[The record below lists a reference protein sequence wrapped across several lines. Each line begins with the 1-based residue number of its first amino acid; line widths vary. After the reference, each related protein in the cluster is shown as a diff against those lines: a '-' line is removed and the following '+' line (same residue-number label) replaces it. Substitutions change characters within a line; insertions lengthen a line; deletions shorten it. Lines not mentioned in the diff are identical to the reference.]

1 MTEERNGDTAASEE
15 APAAAPERAKK
26 LSECRFSECEGAGR
40 KILWLLNYVFI
51 DGMSGMALGLFA
63 TLIAGTIIWQVGQLI
78 DKAGAN
84 PVGLALEAVGRTAQI
99 AMGCGIGVGVCI
111 KLKKTSP
118 LVVASACA
126 AGMIS
131 SYAGTI
137 IGMTY
142 SDGVYS
148 VGGGILGAMEN
159 NAAFAISVTGAGDPM
174 GAFIGAISAMAIAGT
189 VSGKTKVDI
198 LVTPLAGILGGSVVG
213 LAVGFPVWLAL
224 NALGAFI
231 VWVQTLG
238 AVAVAIMGMII
249 AVVMGVALTLPI
261 SSAAI
266 CAGLGLV
273 GLAGGACVAGCSAHM
288 VGFAVAS
295 YRENGVQ
302 GLLSQG
308 LGTSMLQVP
317 NLVKKPILWLPP
329 VVASIVNG
337 PIATCLFKLQM
348 NGAAINSGMGTSGLC
363 GQIGLIT
370 GWAAPMCEE
379 NAALGVDFAA
389 ATANPVL
396 NWIGLVVCSFVIPAL
411 VSWLV
416 SEFMRKKGWIKE
428 GDYALDL

>member
-1 MTEERNGDTAASEE
+1 MSYLGDVLSSAFSIIFFIAVIAAELGKAVSKET
-15 APAAAPERAKK
+15 
-26 LSECRFSECEGAGR
+26 
-40 KILWLLNYVFI
+40 KI
-51 DGMSGMALGLFA
+51 
-63 TLIAGTIIWQVGQLI
+63 
-78 DKAGAN
+78 
-84 PVGLALEAVGRTAQI
+84 
-99 AMGCGIGVGVCI
+99 
-111 KLKKTSP
+111 
-118 LVVASACA
+118 
-126 AGMIS
+126 
-131 SYAGTI
+131 
-137 IGMTY
+137 
-142 SDGVYS
+142 
-148 VGGGILGAMEN
+148 
-159 NAAFAISVTGAGDPM
+159 
-174 GAFIGAISAMAIAGT
+174 
-189 VSGKTKVDI
+189 DI
-198 LVTPLAGILGGSVVG
+198 LVTPLVTILAGVALSAWWAPAIGTAASAVGDFVKWATVLQPFWMGILVS
-213 LAVGFPVWLAL
+213 AL
-224 NALGAFI
+224 
-231 VWVQTLG
+231 
-238 AVAVAIMGMII
+238 MGII
-249 AVVMGVALTLPI
+249 LTLPI

-337 PIATCLFKLQM
+337 PLATCLFKLQM

-389 ATANPVL
+389 ATASPAL

-416 SEFMRKKGWIKE
+416 SELMRKKGLIKE